1 MPNRDI
7 IVIGASAGGIEALR
21 LLVRALPKNLQ
32 AAIFIVV
39 HTAPDGPGVLHE
51 ILAYEGCLPSVS
63 ARDWEDI
70 RMGHIYVAPPDRHL
84 LLDPSGYTR
93 LTKGPKEN
101 RFRPAVDPL
110 FRSAARAFGSRVV
123 GVVLTGGLD
132 DGTAGLLAIK
142 QCGGLA
148 VVQDPD
154 DALAPSRP
162 LNAVK
167 HVPVDY
173 CLPLAEIAPLLVR
186 LSGEPAAQEGAYPV
200 SEELDIEVKIA
211 KEDKALDAGVMKLGQ
226 PSPFTC
232 PECHGTLLQMKEGNF
247 LRFRCH
253 TGHAF
258 SINSLLAELA
268 NNVEE
273 TLWTAIRS
281 IQESTMLMR
290 HLAQHLSAG
299 GEGAMAELF
308 LQKAQEAERQAD
320 LVRQAVISHEKM
332 SEVKDSGTS
341 SAYHLKD
348 GTKI

>member
-21 LLVRALPKNLQ
+21 LMVRRLPKSLQ

-39 HTAPDGPGVLHE
+39 HTSADSPGVLHE
-51 ILAYEGCLPSVS
+51 ILAREGCLPSVS

-70 RMGHIYVAPPDRHL
+70 RMGHIYVAPPDHHL

-93 LTKGPKEN
+93 LTRGPKEN
-101 RFRPAVDPL
+101 RFRPAIDPL
-110 FRSAARAFGSRVV
+110 FRSAARAFGPRVI
-123 GVVLTGGLD
+123 GVILTGGLD

-142 QCGGLA
+142 QRGGLA
-148 VVQDPD
+148 VVQHPD
-154 DALAPSRP
+154 DALVPSMP

-167 HVPVDY
+167 HVAVDY
-173 CLPLAEIAPLLVR
+173 CLPLVEVAPLLVR
-186 LSGEPAAQEGAYPV
+186 LSAGSAEEEGAYPV
-200 SEELDIEVKIA
+200 SEKLDIEVKIA
-211 KEDKALDAGVMKLGQ
+211 KEDKALDAGVTRLGEL
-226 PSPFTC
+226 SPFTC

-258 SINSLLAELA
+258 SVNSLLAELTD
-268 NNVEE
+268 NIED

-290 HLAQHLSAG
+290 HMAQHLSGG

-308 LQKAQEAERQAD
+308 LQKAQEAERRAD
-320 LVRQAVISHEKM
+320 LVRQVVMSHEKM
-332 SEVKDSGTS
+332 SGVKVEAAGGED
-341 SAYHLKD
+341 
-348 GTKI
+348 